1 MGLMSEA
8 LTQIL
13 IPLASLVGIGF
24 ALLQWFL
31 VSKVRISSGSELED
45 GYNDM
50 LIEEDVQEEGI
61 DSDATVAK
69 CAEIQKAISEGGLFC
84 LHTKV
89 MMIVFVMR
97 FCALNM
103 VNKKKH
109 ELYLTIN
116 STWQSLGRCKQINKL
131 FFFLL

>member
-31 VSKVRISSGSELED
+31 VSKVKISGGSELED
-45 GYNDM
+45 GCNDM

-69 CAEIQKAISEGGLFC
+69 CAEIQKAISEGGLFFT
-84 LHTKV
+84 LS
-89 MMIVFVMR
+89 
-97 FCALNM
+97 LN
-103 VNKKKH
+103 
-109 ELYLTIN
+109 
-116 STWQSLGRCKQINKL
+116 L
-131 FFFLL
+131 FHFNLFTTLFLLSLITVVFGKVGAHLDYSICTCYFPPT